1 MKKES
6 WQDFVVWDR
15 IVNEKRRRRMNE
27 NKNEK
32 RIMDGRS
39 SLGEICKSIKSIVY
53 FVISVFLK
61 IYFET
66 LAKEDEGKDKPLPD
80 LVSARYTRM
89 LVASEPEERD
99 RFQTSIIKLIT
110 GNDEI

>member
-1 MKKES
+1 MS
-6 WQDFVVWDR
+6 VVNYILKALSTSLTGHNYYEFFHIFTGTGANGKSLLMDLCK
-15 IVNEKRRRRMNE
+15 IV
-27 NKNEK
+27 
-32 RIMDGRS
+32 
-39 SLGEICKSIKSIVY
+39 LGDY
-53 FVISVFLK
+53 FRTISVSYL
-61 IYFET
+61 T
-66 LAKEDEGKDKPLPD
+66 KEDEGKDKPLPD